1 MPQVEELKIFLAS
14 PSDVPTEKER
24 YVDQVIDE
32 INRTVASDKGVVLK
46 VFRSGK
52 NTFPSYGEDGQAVVN
67 EQIGKMGDY
76 SLFIGI
82 MWNRIGTATARA
94 ESGTVEEFELAIKA
108 LKKKG
113 QPQIWFYF
121 RQSAA
126 RLNTAEALEQRGKVL
141 AFRTRVQRRSKRD
154 SGALLTCDYDK
165 PADFRDKFREHILLW
180 LSKRG
185 SKTSIS
191 RAATSSSSNKLPPK
205 RANSRSSTPIEDS
218 RNTSSSTSTAKKR
231 SPASSRSTTRT
242 MKSVSSSGDW
252 ALLNDNLFLSES
264 VDTQENQTVT
274 FRISPATPE
283 QKALLRDLQPDRF
296 GKKQVTYAHEDE
308 AAIMQVESICY
319 SSSKGKTT
327 FVLTL
332 KPIQQ
337 SQGNSMEVSLNGYS
351 ADEIAKLRTRLL
363 LLNETPNIQ
372 SKNESSWI
380 NSYVEGYDNTVK
392 IKKSIFPDLWKQLK
406 TQPQLFLYHARLAAV
421 YYLKMS
427 HTIEHILELKLS
439 LIKGNVMSIRFR
451 GQRKQAYGQEPT
463 VIEVIGNCHLEA

>member
-14 PSDVPTEKER
+14 PSDVPTEKDR

-32 INRTVASDKGVVLK
+32 INRTVASDKGVVLR

-82 MWNRIGTATARA
+82 MWNRIGTATPRA
-94 ESGTVEEFELAIKA
+94 ESGTVEEFELAVKA

-126 RLNTAEALEQRGKVL
+126 RLNTVEELEQRRKVL
-141 AFRTRVQRRSKRD
+141 AFRTRVQRRSKRG

-191 RAATSSSSNKLPPK
+191 RAATSSSRNKSPTKP
-205 RANSRSSTPIEDS
+205 ANSQSSTRTADS
-218 RNTSSSTSTAKKR
+218 RNKSSLTSTAKKR
-231 SPASSRSTTRT
+231 SPASSRSTTAP
-242 MKSVSSSGDW
+242 KSVSSSGDW
-252 ALLNDNLFLSES
+252 ALVNDNLFLTES
-264 VDTQENQTVT
+264 VDTQENQSVT
-274 FRISPATPE
+274 LRISPATPE
-283 QKALLRDLQPDRF
+283 QKAVLRNLQPDRF
-296 GKKQVTYAHEDE
+296 DKKQVTYAHEDE
-308 AAIMQVESICY
+308 AAIMQVESICS

-332 KPIQQ
+332 KPAQQ
-337 SQGNSMEVSLNGYS
+337 SQGNSMEVNLSGYS
-351 ADEIAKLRTRLL
+351 ADEIAKLRARLL

-421 YYLKMS
+421 YHLKMS
-427 HTIEHILELKLS
+427 RTIEHILELKLS

-451 GQRKQAYGQEPT
+451 GQRKQAYGQEPA

>member
-14 PSDVPTEKER
+14 PSDVPTEKDR

-52 NTFPSYGEDGQAVVN
+52 NTFPGYGEDGQAVVN
-67 EQIGKMGDY
+67 EQIGKMGNY

-82 MWNRIGTATARA
+82 MWNRIGTATPRA

-126 RLNTAEALEQRGKVL
+126 RLNTTEDLEQRKKVL
-141 AFRTRVQRRSKRD
+141 AFRTRVQRRSKRG
-154 SGALLTCDYDK
+154 SGALLTCDYDR

-180 LSKRG
+180 LSKRR
-185 SKTSIS
+185 SKTSLPRTGNSS
-191 RAATSSSSNKLPPK
+191 RINKSSTAI
-205 RANSRSSTPIEDS
+205 ANSKSSTTIS
-218 RNTSSSTSTAKKR
+218 ASQKKVNSTSTAKKL
-231 SPASSRSTTRT
+231 SPASSRSTTRAT
-242 MKSVSSSGDW
+242 RSVSRSDDW
-252 ALLNDNLFLSES
+252 ALLNDYLFLTES
-264 VDTQENQTVT
+264 VDTQENQSVT
-274 FRISPATPE
+274 LRISPTTSE
-283 QKALLRDLQPDRF
+283 QKAVLRNLQPNRF
-296 GKKQVTYAHEDE
+296 EKKQVTYAHEDE
-308 AAIMQVESICY
+308 AAIMKVESICS

-332 KPIQQ
+332 NPAQQ
-337 SQGNSMEVSLNGYS
+337 SQGYRMEGCS
-351 ADEIAKLRTRLL
+351 ADEIARLRVRLL

-372 SKNESSWI
+372 SKNESSLL

-406 TQPQLFLYHARLAAV
+406 TQPQLFLYHARLTAV

-427 HTIEHILELKLS
+427 RTVEHILELKIS
-439 LIKGNVMSIRFR
+439 LTKGNALSIRFR
-451 GQRKQAYGQEPT
+451 GQRKQSSSQEPA
-463 VIEVIGNCHLEA
+463 VIEVIGNCTLDT